1 MSIPIIPGV
10 PVTPPPGGFQPPYER
25 SKVSIIGSSGGSSV
39 PTVSKDTD
47 FHCRMTGPDGWIN
60 LDDHENYIIAS
71 DSFAGS
77 AMVWRRNQVTS
88 PYVAGKFTASAIP
101 DQVTESV
108 NVYVLGESQTELQIN
123 LANLIDAV
131 SQPAFELQWS
141 ADNATYIWE
150 CDCADYTIDFVNTN
164 LYARQLSVKLQIPRN
179 PTITMAGM

>member
-1 MSIPIIPGV
+1 MTTPK
-10 PVTPPPGGFQPPYER
+10 TPPYLR
-25 SKVSIIGSSGGSSV
+25 SKVSIVGSGGDSHI
-39 PTVSKDTD
+39 PQKWKEAD

-71 DSFAGS
+71 DSFASS
-77 AMVWRRNQVTS
+77 ATTWRRNQVTS

-101 DQVTESV
+101 DQVTENV
-108 NVYVLGESQTELQIN
+108 NVYVLGESQTDLQIN

-141 ADNATYIWE
+141 ADNAVYIWE

-179 PTITMAGM
+179 PTITMSGF